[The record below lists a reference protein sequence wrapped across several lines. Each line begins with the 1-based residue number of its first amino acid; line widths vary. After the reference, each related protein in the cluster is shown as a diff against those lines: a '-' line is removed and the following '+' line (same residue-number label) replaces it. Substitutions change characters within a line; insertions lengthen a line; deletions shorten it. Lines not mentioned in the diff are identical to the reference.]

1 MIYALIVFNFLFLLF
16 TVSYADI
23 YKFTDENGVVC
34 YTDAPLNKKAEI
46 AIREKEHTTSSQNAK
61 RINSESSSDYHS
73 VIREKAAKYEVD
85 PSLIKAVIKVES
97 NWNERAV
104 SRKGAMGLM
113 QLMPSTAYEMNV
125 LNPFNP
131 DDNIEGG
138 TKYLK
143 YLLDRFDGNL
153 NLALAAYN
161 AGPQRV
167 EKVGTIPRI
176 QETRQ
181 YVNKVLYYYSNGDPV
196 NPSATRDKK
205 GTNRPE
211 PIYKVVLQDGT
222 TLFTNSPFLIRNTAG
237 L

>member
-1 MIYALIVFNFLFLLF
+1 MIYAFIVFNFLFLFF
-16 TVSYADI
+16 TISYADV
-23 YKFTDENGVVC
+23 YKYTDENGIVC

-46 AIREKEHTTSSQNAK
+46 AIREKEHSNSSQNAPK
-61 RINSESSSDYHS
+61 TNSKNSLDYHG
-73 VIREKAAKYEVD
+73 VIHEKAAKYEVD

-97 NWNERAV
+97 NWNERAI

-125 LNPFNP
+125 LDPFNP

-143 YLLDRFDGNL
+143 YLLNRFDGNI

-167 EKVGTIPRI
+167 ERVGTIPRI

-181 YVNKVLYYYSNGDPV
+181 YVNKVLYYYSNGDSV
-196 NPSATRDKK
+196 NPSDTTDKRGK
-205 GTNRPE
+205 NRPE

-222 TLFTNSPFLIRNTAG
+222 TLFTNSPFLIRNNAG